1 MTRRQEQIVSAL
13 LWESDTL
20 RGEAARVERDWP
32 EAAEEL
38 RQAAARVDAAIRLVK
53 KGAKK

>member
-1 MTRRQEQIVSAL
+1 MNRRVEQIVAAL

-38 RQAAARVDAAIRLVK
+38 RQAAARVDKAISLVK
-53 KGAKK
+53 KGTKK